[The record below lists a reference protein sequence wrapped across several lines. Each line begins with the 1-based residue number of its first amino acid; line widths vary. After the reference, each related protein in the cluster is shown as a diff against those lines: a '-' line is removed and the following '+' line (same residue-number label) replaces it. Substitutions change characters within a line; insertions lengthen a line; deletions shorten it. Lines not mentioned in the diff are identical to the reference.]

1 MPWEEHWVLL
11 LVLASVGTLV
21 LLLKKKHPCL
31 NVTERKL
38 TQMTLLPY
46 REMWNSCQ
54 SQKCFCLTC
63 QVASIDVVP
72 QYSSTSQGPFFF
84 FLNVTYTAIFQ
95 KWKYKPSD
103 MVVVQ
108 QDRAVRRQSTCLGEI
123 NTQRQ
128 QNLSLQVQRA
138 TLLRSHS
145 SVYLSW
151 KTSSSISSL
160 LFFWTV
166 WTVSTVT
173 KGFGRAST
181 VRAGSLNPR
190 SYRTFWDLVP
200 KQKPTKS
207 LRQ

>member
-21 LLLKKKHPCL
+21 LLLKKKRPSL

-46 REMWNSCQ
+46 KEMWHSGQ

-72 QYSSTSQGPFFF
+72 QYSSTSQGAFFF
-84 FLNVTYTAIFQ
+84 FYVTYTAIFQ

-108 QDRAVRRQSTCLGEI
+108 QDRAVRRHQHVSGEI

-151 KTSSSISSL
+151 KTSSSVSSL

-173 KGFGRAST
+173 RDFGRAST

-190 SYRTFWDLVP
+190 PHRTFWDLVP